1 MDIKG
6 GWQNQSEAGHSQ
18 DGWNILLA
26 PAHPKRPTSSCQPS
40 LAEATSPWRTPS
52 LVPPLL

>member
-1 MDIKG
+1 MDIEG

-18 DGWNILLA
+18 AGWNTVLA
-26 PAHPKRPTSSCQPS
+26 PAHPKRPTSSCQPG
-40 LAEATSPWRTPS
+40 LAEAASRWRTPS